1 MNIYSIIFTLSLVK
15 FITSY
20 ATEYGLPMP
29 AAPHERDNHPPIY
42 LPASDTKLVVFLKK
56 RGL

>member
-1 MNIYSIIFTLSLVK
+1 MK

-20 ATEYGLPMP
+20 ATEYDLPMP

-42 LPASDTKLVVFLKK
+42 LPASDTKLVVFKKK
-56 RGL
+56 RLVTTTLLYVYQQV